1 MDSYEHKP
9 SNDELL
15 HDLMRVFGPP
25 PTFAGATVVFK
36 TDEER
41 LRLSGPL
48 ERVMGAVDEYHADDA
63 RQQSLNTSPDGDAYI
78 GMYDDQERQAWR
90 QLCEILAKDEHGVD
104 VSEAD
109 KLLQGDR
116 GLGRVARAASHVNQT
131 SGQRQLAKPPR
142 PSTPGRS
149 TPSRPSPWSPS
160 LSPRGR
166 PGRSRGR
173 RGARSCP

>member
-90 QLCEILAKDEHGVD
+90 QLCEILAKEHGVD
-104 VSEAD
+104 VSEDD
-109 KLLQGDR
+109 KLLKAFKIWGELLVQLR
-116 GLGRVARAASHVNQT
+116 VNQT
-131 SGQRQLAKPPR
+131 SGQRQEEATKAFDDWQEYAEPAEPVVTEPKPKRAARPKPR
-142 PSTPGRS
+142 TKRS
-149 TPSRPSPWSPS
+149 
-160 LSPRGR
+160 
-166 PGRSRGR
+166 
-173 RGARSCP
+173 